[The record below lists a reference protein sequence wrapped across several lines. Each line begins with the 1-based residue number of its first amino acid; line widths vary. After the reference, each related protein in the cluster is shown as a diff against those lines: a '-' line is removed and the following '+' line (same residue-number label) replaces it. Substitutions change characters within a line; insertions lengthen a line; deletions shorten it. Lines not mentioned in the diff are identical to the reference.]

1 MGIQAGGDA
10 GDWIAYNLSIPAGE
24 AEIGE
29 QSDYIEYF
37 VPKSVATSRKLV
49 DQNWL
54 WLEQIFE
61 KTGNQISIAP
71 IGYVKESLD
80 PKTDI
85 LPSIA
90 QI

>member
-29 QSDYIEYF
+29 QSDYKEFF

-54 WLEQIFE
+54 WLE
-61 KTGNQISIAP
+61 
-71 IGYVKESLD
+71 
-80 PKTDI
+80 
-85 LPSIA
+85 
-90 QI
+90 